1 MAQCYVDAD
10 YQKAKIPGDGIT
22 EMEEVLEPHYTF
34 GNYINGCIKIKELL
48 ANNFASSGLDEW
60 IVEMKKELKEKYD
73 SKIRSFAKI
82 GISERIDISEFDRE
96 NEAKFYY
103 WKQNSEERLKEIFV
117 EKNYLEFKKWLEGKT
132 KKENKKFERIS
143 GSDSKSS
150 EDESK
155 ELKDTESERVLSNS
169 NENLKIIFVK
179 ENLEKYNFWLK
190 NLEKNPETLKKIYIK
205 EIELAFNYWRRRTNH
220 FGIFLKAAYLKF
232 AKVFIDKLKNAV
244 SNIQNK
250 KLFRA
255 LTSISHRMK
264 IEIFGNIAFGKY
276 FFKKDK
282 SHFDSFYKAL
292 NEMEKYLEKIKVNI
306 KKPFVFKKKNVPKF
320 PKVNKVIWVVRHS
333 ERLDNDEEER
343 NKAEGDECFNYN
355 GRKFMLDNSPLSDE
369 GKLKASRLNKVFA
382 NIPIKE
388 IFVSPYERTIETALY
403 LLGYNKIEKDSI
415 KKENNKIKVKT
426 ISKEIKNNDLKIKL
440 EPGFIEKLSQC
451 GDNSTGY
458 EECKELAKHHKGL
471 NCEYKPIFTREK
483 AESFKEIENRR
494 WDIACIPRL
503 KEVFTQLLKNNAGKT
518 KLIEKSKKEEMN
530 EWLSPGEEN
539 AEHIVIVSHGMV
551 ISSLEQMISG
561 RYTNVPQASIMKI
574 VELEEEKKDQKKQEK
589 SNIDENGKL
598 KNLRMIFSNVTTHL
612 NEKGRLGYY
621 GMVISS
627 LLSKNVKKLFKCF

>member
-1 MAQCYVDAD
+1 
-10 YQKAKIPGDGIT
+10 
-22 EMEEVLEPHYTF
+22 
-34 GNYINGCIKIKELL
+34 
-48 ANNFASSGLDEW
+48 
-60 IVEMKKELKEKYD
+60 
-73 SKIRSFAKI
+73 
-82 GISERIDISEFDRE
+82 
-96 NEAKFYY
+96 
-103 WKQNSEERLKEIFV
+103 
-117 EKNYLEFKKWLEGKT
+117 
-132 KKENKKFERIS
+132 
-143 GSDSKSS
+143 
-150 EDESK
+150 
-155 ELKDTESERVLSNS
+155 
-169 NENLKIIFVK
+169 
-179 ENLEKYNFWLK
+179 
-190 NLEKNPETLKKIYIK
+190 
-205 EIELAFNYWRRRTNH
+205 
-220 FGIFLKAAYLKF
+220 
-232 AKVFIDKLKNAV
+232 
-244 SNIQNK
+244 
-250 KLFRA
+250 
-255 LTSISHRMK
+255 
-264 IEIFGNIAFGKY
+264 
-276 FFKKDK
+276 
-282 SHFDSFYKAL
+282 
-292 NEMEKYLEKIKVNI
+292 MEKYLEKIKVNV

-426 ISKEIKNNDLKIKL
+426 ISKEIKNGDLKIKL

-458 EECKELAKHHKGL
+458 EGCKELAKHHKGL

-483 AESFKEIENRR
+483 AESFKEKENRR

-503 KEVFTQLLKNNAGKT
+503 KEVFTQLLKNNVGKT
-518 KLIEKSKKEEMN
+518 KLIKKSKKEEIN

-574 VELEEEKKDQKKQEK
+574 VELEEEKKDKKKQEK
-589 SNIDENGKL
+589 LNLDENGKL

-627 LLSKNVKKLFKCF
+627 LLSKNVKNYYLNVFKWG

>member
-48 ANNFASSGLDEW
+48 ANIFASSGLDKW
-60 IVEMKKELKEKYD
+60 IVEMKKELKEEYE

-82 GISERIDISEFDRE
+82 GISERIDISEFDSE
-96 NEAKFYY
+96 NEAKFNY

-117 EKNYLEFKKWLEGKT
+117 EKNYLEFKKWYEEKT
-132 KKENKKFERIS
+132 KKENKKSERIS
-143 GSDSKSS
+143 GSESKSS

-155 ELKDTESERVLSNS
+155 ELKDTESERVFSNS
-169 NENLKIIFVK
+169 NENFKIIFVK

-190 NLEKNPETLKKIYIK
+190 NLEENPENFKKIYIK

-250 KLFRA
+250 KLFRV

-282 SHFDSFYKAL
+282 SHFDLFYKAL
-292 NEMEKYLEKIKVNI
+292 NQMGKFLDKIKVNI
-306 KKPFVFKKKNVPKF
+306 KKPF
-320 PKVNKVIWVVRHS
+320 VIWVVRHS

-343 NKAEGDECFNYN
+343 NKAEEDACFNYN

-388 IFVSPYERTIETALY
+388 IFVSPYERTIETALF
-403 LLGYNKIEKDSI
+403 LLGYNEIEKGSI
-415 KKENNKIKVKT
+415 KKENGKIKVKT
-426 ISKEIKNNDLKIKL
+426 ISKEIKDNDLKIKL

-451 GDNSTGY
+451 GENSTGY
-458 EECKELAKHHKGL
+458 EECKELAKHHKGGL

-483 AESFKEIENRR
+483 AESFKEKENRR

-503 KEVFTQLLKNNAGKT
+503 KEVFTQLLKNNAGNT
-518 KLIEKSKKEEMN
+518 KVIKKSKKEEKQEPT

-589 SNIDENGKL
+589 SK
-598 KNLRMIFSNVTTHL
+598 
-612 NEKGRLGYY
+612 
-621 GMVISS
+621 
-627 LLSKNVKKLFKCF
+627 

>member
-1 MAQCYVDAD
+1 MGQCYVDAD

-34 GNYINGCIKIKELL
+34 GNYINGCIKIKDIF
-48 ANNFASSGLDEW
+48 ANIFASSGLDKW
-60 IVEMKKELKEKYD
+60 IVEMKKELKEEYE

-82 GISERIDISEFDRE
+82 GVSERIDISEFDSE
-96 NEAKFYY
+96 NEAKFNY
-103 WKQNSEERLKEIFV
+103 WKENSEERLKEIFV

-132 KKENKKFERIS
+132 KKENKKSERIS

-155 ELKDTESERVLSNS
+155 ELKDTESE
-169 NENLKIIFVK
+169 
-179 ENLEKYNFWLK
+179 
-190 NLEKNPETLKKIYIK
+190 KIYIK

-292 NEMEKYLEKIKVNI
+292 NKMEKFLEKFKVNI
-306 KKPFVFKKKNVPKF
+306 KKPFVYKKKNVPKF

-333 ERLDNDEEER
+333 ERLDNDEEEK
-343 NKAEGDECFNYN
+343 NKAEGDACFNYN

-388 IFVSPYERTIETALY
+388 IFVSPYERTIETSLY

-451 GDNSTGY
+451 GENSTGY

-483 AESFKEIENRR
+483 AESFKEKENRR

-503 KEVFTQLLKNNAGKT
+503 KEVFTQLLKNNAEKT
-518 KLIEKSKKEEMN
+518 KLIKKSKKEETN

-551 ISSLEQMISG
+551 ISSLEQMLSG

-574 VELEEEKKDQKKQEK
+574 VELEEDKKDPKKQGK
-589 SNIDENGKL
+589 LNAKTSPDENGKL

-612 NEKGRLGYY
+612 NEKGRQGYY
-621 GMVISS
+621 
-627 LLSKNVKKLFKCF
+627 LY